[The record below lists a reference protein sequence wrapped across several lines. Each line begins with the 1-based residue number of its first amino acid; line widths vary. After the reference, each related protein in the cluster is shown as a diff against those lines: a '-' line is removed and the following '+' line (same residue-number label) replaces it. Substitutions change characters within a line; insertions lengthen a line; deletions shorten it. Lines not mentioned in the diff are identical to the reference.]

1 MSATTKTSSHY
12 PVLYLEE
19 TDREQIDWRV
29 FVRFDG
35 QSGNYIMYGTRRPLW
50 HNFQSPFPFYRMVI
64 TNEKSLAKWLK
75 LNLNMDESSISLTI
89 YNFDLDALISDDFV
103 GFNNLRNGYLET
115 IGIDEVTPYQ
125 KSYASLVGSLK
136 MLRDIQ

>member
-19 TDREQIDWRV
+19 TDRDQIDWRV
-29 FVRFDG
+29 FVRFDR

-50 HNFQSPFPFYRMVI
+50 HNLQSPFPFYRMVF
-64 TNEKSLAKWLK
+64 TNVKSLAKWLK
-75 LNLNMDESSISLTI
+75 LNMNMDESSISLTI
-89 YNFDLDALISDDFV
+89 YNFELDALISDDFV
-103 GFNNLRNGYLET
+103 GLNNLRNCYLET
-115 IGIDEVTPYQ
+115 LGIDEVTPYL